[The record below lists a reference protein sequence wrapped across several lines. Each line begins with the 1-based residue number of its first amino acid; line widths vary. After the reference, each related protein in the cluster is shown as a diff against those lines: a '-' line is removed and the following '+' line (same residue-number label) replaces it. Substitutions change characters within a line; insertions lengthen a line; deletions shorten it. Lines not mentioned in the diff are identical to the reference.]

1 MEQKN
6 NTGAIFKN
14 DYKKTDSHPD
24 YKGKALID
32 GVEKEVALWL
42 NESKSGVKYF
52 SAKFSKPYQAE
63 VEAGGNEDAKHDA
76 QRSDLDGL
84 PFQIINY
91 KTEEAL

>member
-14 DYKKTDSHPD
+14 NYKKTDSQPD

-32 GVEKEVALWL
+32 GVEKEIALWL

-52 SAKFSKPYQAE
+52 SATFSKPYQAE
-63 VEAGGNEDAKHDA
+63 VEAGGNEDAKYDA
-76 QRSDLDGL
+76 KMSEGADDL
-84 PFQIINY
+84 PF
-91 KTEEAL
+91 

>member
-14 DYKKTDSHPD
+14 NYKKTDAQPD

-42 NESKSGVKYF
+42 KESKNGVKYF
-52 SAKFSKPYQAE
+52 GAAFSKPYQAE
-63 VEAGGNEDAKHDA
+63 VEAGGNEDAKYDA
-76 QRSDLDGL
+76 KMSEGSDDL
-84 PFQIINY
+84 PF
-91 KTEEAL
+91 

>member
-14 DYKKTDSHPD
+14 NYKKTDSQPD

-32 GVEKEVALWL
+32 GVEKEIALWL

-52 SAKFSKPYQAE
+52 SAAFSKPYQAE
-63 VEAGGNEDAKHDA
+63 VEAGGDEDAKYDA
-76 QRSDLDGL
+76 KMSEGADDL
-84 PFQIINY
+84 PF
-91 KTEEAL
+91 

>member
-1 MEQKN
+1 MQSLK
-6 NTGAIFKN
+6 TIT
-14 DYKKTDSHPD
+14 KKRKHNQIT
-24 YKGKALID
+24 KAKPLID

-84 PFQIINY
+84 PF
-91 KTEEAL
+91 